1 MYNQSFIPAEPIKA
15 CINIGALFDIPTG
28 TFEQGKYGEYILN
41 GGLSTLTGLTGIGN
55 SFKSTIMHHQT
66 FTAMSRIKC
75 SFGNTYDTELN
86 VSESRLGT
94 LASRIPELENENIL
108 SSGRWLVTDKIVYP
122 GEKWYEIH
130 KSFCEEK
137 IKNFNKNKVETPFL
151 NRDLTTLIYI
161 NLPTFTEIDSFSEF
175 ETSDVMKMQDE
186 NELGDSGANTL
197 HMRQGLSKMR
207 FLMEAPRLNC
217 GAYNYLAMVAHLGK
231 ESAMQSSGG
240 GRDVPITKLKT
251 LKNGD
256 RMKGTTD
263 KFTFTTHNCW
273 HCFDSRPLVAADGNG
288 PLYPRDSLDKL
299 KYDQD
304 LNTVHLR
311 NLRGKFGA
319 SGMPLVLVVSQSE
332 GVLPSLTEFHYIKE
346 MDRYGL
352 EGNVQNYT
360 LALYPEC
367 KLSRTTVRSKIDTD
381 SKLRRA
387 LNITSEMC
395 QMNLLWH
402 NLPEFAKCTPKQVYD
417 NLIALGY
424 DVNFILEHSRGWW
437 SINNDSKEHK
447 LKFLSTMDIY
457 NMANNTY
464 HPYWISED
472 KKSIKLEYLGNI

>member
-1 MYNQSFIPAEPIKA
+1 MYNQNFKQAERIKA
-15 CINIGALFDIPTG
+15 TINIGALFDITTG
-28 TFEQGKYGEYILN
+28 TFEPGIYGEYILN
-41 GGLSTLTGLTGIGN
+41 GGLSTLTGFTGIGN
-55 SFKSTIMHHQT
+55 SFKSTIMHYQN
-66 FTAMSRIKC
+66 FTAMSRIKG
-75 SFGNTYDTELN
+75 SYGNTYDTEIN
-86 VSESRLGT
+86 VSESRLST
-94 LASRIPELENENIL
+94 LSSHIPELENEDIINI
-108 SSGRWLVTDKIVYP
+108 GRWLVTNKIVYP

-130 KSFCEEK
+130 KNFCEDK

-151 NRDLTTLIYI
+151 DRDLTTLISI

-217 GAYNYLAMVAHLGK
+217 GSYNYLSMVAHLGK
-231 ESAMQSSGG
+231 ESAMQGGGG
-240 GRDVPITKLKT
+240 GREVPITKLKT
-251 LKNGD
+251 LKQGD

-263 KFTFTTHNCW
+263 KFTFAMHNCW
-273 HCFDSRPLVAADGNG
+273 HCFDSRPLIAADGNG
-288 PLYPRDSLDKL
+288 PLYPRDSDDKL

-319 SGMPLVLVVSQSE
+319 SGGTIILVVSQSE

-367 KLSRTTVRSKIDTD
+367 KLSRTTIRGKIDSD

-395 QMNLLWH
+395 QMSLLWH
-402 NLPEFAKCTPKQVYD
+402 NLPDFAKRTPKQVYE

-424 DVNFILEHSRGWW
+424 DVDFILEHTRSWW
-437 SINNDSKEHK
+437 TINNDSKEHK

-457 NMANNTY
+457 NLANGTY
-464 HPYWISED
+464 HPYWMSED
-472 KKSIKLEYLGNI
+472 KKSIKPEYEYTL